1 MKYKYGL
8 KKSWQVLITFGVKK
22 SVFQAIPPFFFFLI
36 FFFFLCHTSFQFIVY
51 RLSIIPKQ
59 IFQNFIITLT
69 QNIQL
74 LFLIINHTTALN
86 FPEFSFSKHQNY
98 STSLRGDNYSLS
110 LSLSL
115 THTHTHTHTHTLF
128 CVHLSKDIA
137 LFLSISFVSRPCC
150 LCVLSPRDVLG

>member
-22 SVFQAIPPFFFFLI
+22 SVFQAIPFFFFLI
-36 FFFFLCHTSFQFIVY
+36 FFFSLCHTSLQFIVY

-59 IFQNFIITLT
+59 IFQNFIITPT
-69 QNIQL
+69 QNIRL

-98 STSLRGDNYSLS
+98 STSLRGDNHSLS
-110 LSLSL
+110 LSQ
-115 THTHTHTHTHTLF
+115 THTHTH
-128 CVHLSKDIA
+128 
-137 LFLSISFVSRPCC
+137 SFVSTSLRILPYF
-150 LCVLSPRDVLG
+150 LAFPLSLGLVACVC